1 MENLNL
7 VTGIGKL
14 QLRKQGIVGY
24 FERATL
30 QYKQKANNKK
40 RKKKHQLNTQ
50 PAHPVLSLFYSFT
63 GSRNSEHPFR
73 SCYETG
79 GNQGK
84 SCQ

>member
-24 FERATL
+24 FERAAL

-40 RKKKHQLNTQ
+40 RKKNT
-50 PAHPVLSLFYSFT
+50 
-63 GSRNSEHPFR
+63 N
-73 SCYETG
+73 
-79 GNQGK
+79 
-84 SCQ
+84 

>member
-24 FERATL
+24 FERTTL

-40 RKKKHQLNTQ
+40 RKKREKKHLLNT
-50 PAHPVLSLFYSFT
+50 A
-63 GSRNSEHPFR
+63 
-73 SCYETG
+73 C
-79 GNQGK
+79 
-84 SCQ
+84 